1 MKLYDE
7 LKWRGLIKDVTSPEL
22 EEKLNAGGMTFYIGT
37 DPTADSMHIGH
48 LSSFLIS
55 KRLANAGHHPILL
68 IGGATGRIGD
78 PRPTTEREMKSI
90 EEVEHNIVAMTKQ
103 AKDLFGF
110 EVVNN
115 YDWSKDINFIDF
127 LRDYGKFFNINY
139 MLDKDIIRRR
149 LETGITYTEFSY
161 MIMQAMDF
169 LHLYETKGCTLQVA
183 GSDQWGNITA
193 GVDLIRKKTGD
204 EVYAFTMPL
213 VTDSTG
219 KKFGKS
225 EGNALW
231 LDKNK
236 TSSYE
241 IYQFLINAEDE
252 KVIDYLKIYTFLTKE
267 EIEDIEK
274 LHFATPELR
283 LAQKELAKGVITFL
297 HGSEEY
303 EKAERISKALFSGN
317 VQELSLEEIEDA
329 FKGVPNFD
337 VNSGVSIVDLLVQDG
352 IASSKREAREF
363 LTAGSISIN
372 GEKYQ
377 NVDGIFDMNMLL
389 YGKYVIIRKG
399 KKKYFVGLLK

>member
-7 LKWRGLIKDVTSPEL
+7 LKWRGLIKDVTSSEL
-22 EEKLNAGGMTFYIGT
+22 EEKLNNGGMTFYIGT
-37 DPTADSMHIGH
+37 DPTADSLHIGH

-78 PRPTTEREMKSI
+78 PRPTTEREMKTV
-90 EEVEHNIVAMTKQ
+90 EEVEHNIECLTKQ
-103 AKDLFGF
+103 VKELFGF

-127 LRDYGKFFNINY
+127 LRDYGKYFNINY

-161 MIMQAMDF
+161 MIMQALDF
-169 LHLYETKGCTLQVA
+169 LHLYETKNCTLQVA

-193 GVDLIRKKTGD
+193 GVDLIKKKLGK
-204 EVYAFTMPL
+204 EAYAFTMPL

-231 LDKNK
+231 LDKTK

-267 EIEDIEK
+267 EIEEIERQHK
-274 LHFATPELR
+274 EKPELR
-283 LAQKELAKGVITFL
+283 LAQKALAKDIITLL
-297 HGSEEY
+297 HGEEEY
-303 EKAERISKALFSGN
+303 LKAVRISDALFSGN
-317 VQELSLEEIEDA
+317 VKELSLEEIEDG
-329 FKGVPNFD
+329 FKDVPNFKMEELPLID
-337 VNSGVSIVDLLVQDG
+337 VLVNNH

-363 LTAGSISIN
+363 IQAGSISMN
-372 GEKYQ
+372 GEK
-377 NVDGIFDMNMLL
+377 MLEENQMITREL
-389 YGKYVIIRKG
+389 AIENKVVVIRRG
-399 KKKYFVGLLK
+399 KKKYYLGLFD

>member
-7 LKWRGLIKDVTSPEL
+7 LKWRGLIKDVTSSEL
-22 EEKLNAGGMTFYIGT
+22 EEKLNNGGMTFYIGT
-37 DPTADSMHIGH
+37 DPTADSLHIGH

-78 PRPTTEREMKSI
+78 PRPTTEREMKTV
-90 EEVEHNIVAMTKQ
+90 EEVEHNIECLTKQ
-103 AKDLFGF
+103 VKELFGF

-127 LRDYGKFFNINY
+127 LRDYGKYFNINY

-161 MIMQAMDF
+161 MIMQALDF
-169 LHLYETKGCTLQVA
+169 LHLYETKNCTLQVA

-193 GVDLIRKKTGD
+193 GVDLIKKKLGK
-204 EVYAFTMPL
+204 EAYAFTMPL

-231 LDKNK
+231 LDKTK

-267 EIEDIEK
+267 EIEEIERQHK
-274 LHFATPELR
+274 EKPELR
-283 LAQKELAKGVITFL
+283 SAQKALAKGIITLL
-297 HGSEEY
+297 HGEEEY
-303 EKAERISKALFSGN
+303 LKAVRISDALFSGN
-317 VQELSLEEIEDA
+317 VKELSLEEIEDG
-329 FKGVPNFD
+329 FKDVPNFKMEELPLID
-337 VNSGVSIVDLLVQDG
+337 VLVNNH

-363 LTAGSISIN
+363 IQAGSISMN
-372 GEKYQ
+372 GEK
-377 NVDGIFDMNMLL
+377 MLEENQMITREL
-389 YGKYVIIRKG
+389 AIENKVVVIRRG
-399 KKKYFVGLLK
+399 KKKYYLGLFD

>member
-1 MKLYDE
+1 MKLFDE
-7 LKWRGLIKDVTSPEL
+7 LKWRGLIKDITSPEL
-22 EEKLNAGGMTFYIGT
+22 EEKLNNGGMTFYIGT
-37 DPTADSMHIGH
+37 DPTADSMHLGH

-90 EEVEHNIVAMTKQ
+90 EEIEKNIEGLTKQ
-103 AKDLFGF
+103 AKELFGF

-127 LRDYGKFFNINY
+127 LRDYGKYFNINY

-161 MIMQAMDF
+161 MIMQALDF
-169 LHLYETKGCTLQVA
+169 LHLYETKNCTLQVA

-193 GVDLIRKKTGD
+193 GVDLIKKKTGK
-204 EVYAFTMPL
+204 EAYAFTMPL

-241 IYQFLINAEDE
+241 IYQFLINAEDY

-267 EIEDIEK
+267 EIEEMERQH
-274 LHFATPELR
+274 LEHPELR
-283 LAQKELAKGVITFL
+283 IAQKELAKSIITFL
-297 HGSEEY
+297 HGEEEY
-303 EKAERISKALFSGN
+303 QKALHISEVLFNGN
-317 VQELSLEEIEDA
+317 IKELSYDELKDA
-329 FKGVPNFD
+329 IK
-337 VNSGVSIVDLLVQDG
+337 SIPSFEVTAMPLIDLLVQNN
-352 IASSKREAREF
+352 IASSKREAREW
-363 LTAGSISIN
+363 LQAGSISIN
-372 GEKYQ
+372 GEVCKDE
-377 NVDGIFDMNMLL
+377 NKIIDVTSAL
-389 YGKYVIIRKG
+389 YHEIIVVRRG
-399 KKKYFVGLLK
+399 KKKYYVGIFK